1 MLLSKVVVSSR
12 ILSPAGRFPVREYE
26 KPQDGFSRF
35 MYCIQYRT
43 PENTNGRADS
53 AQAPENPYDYE

>member
-1 MLLSKVVVSSR
+1 MLFSEVKVSSR

-43 PENTNGRADS
+43 PAPRAEEDNSDNTGCD
-53 AQAPENPYDYE
+53 YDYE